1 MIIGPVIPVLRM
13 FDPQKVRDF
22 YSDFLGFTWLWEHRF
37 ADDLPLYAEIA
48 REGCRLHLTEHH
60 GDATPGSA
68 IRIPVSDVD
77 ALANE
82 LSAKRYRYARPQP
95 ENKPWG
101 MRELTVIDP
110 SGNRIVFYQELKA

>member
-13 FDPQKVRDF
+13 FDPQKAQDF

-77 ALANE
+77 TLANE
-82 LSAKRYRYARPQP
+82 LSAKRYRYARSQP

-101 MRELTVIDP
+101 MRELTFIDP
-110 SGNRIVFYQELKA
+110 SGNRIVFYQERKA